1 MECRFHLTIFY
12 EEGRKNRTINF
23 GEATGVAE
31 KRGRMALQF
40 ILGSA
45 GSGKSTFLYD
55 MIAKEAAEH
64 RDTNY
69 FILVPDQFTLETQKT
84 MVERSGG
91 KGILN
96 IDVLSFHRLAFRVF
110 EQLPALARTILE
122 DMGKTMLLRKVFA
135 EQKERLTYFKKGIDK
150 PGFLDE
156 CKSFLCELE
165 QYGIRDEKDFERL
178 AELGIKFQDIRL
190 IYEAFK
196 EKMGDTYMMAEE
208 LIPQLTRVVHEMDG
222 IQGSVI
228 CLDGFT
234 GFTPTQYEL
243 IQRLMELCDDIY
255 VTVTTDVTGK
265 RKHIFQIS
273 QETIFTLTKMANH
286 VPIEVAEPIY
296 TGWGKEKKPYRF
308 SKDGELAFLERNL
321 FSYTSRAWEEPT
333 EELQLFI
340 GKKPADE
347 AKYVARQIWWM
358 VAKEGYRYED
368 IAVITGDVPA
378 YEHAL
383 SREFSRMGVR
393 YFLDSKK
400 NIGANWVAEL
410 IQSVLE
416 LLYRNMDYES
426 TFHYLRCGL
435 SPLTAEE
442 TDCLE
447 NYILATGK
455 RGFSAYDKEWKRQIK
470 DRSLE
475 EINAS
480 REKVCDSLRQITR
493 DFSGGSKTV
502 GEYTRALYDF
512 LVRQNVYEKML
523 MQSEVFEEQG
533 QDVLAKEY
541 KSVYK
546 IVMNLFDQMMEL
558 MENEVVSLEEYR
570 QILSAGIS
578 EGLVGFIPPKK
589 NQVVIGDLE
598 RTRLK
603 DVKILFFMGFS
614 DDMIP
619 GGIPAPGIVNTRE
632 RKRIEEMGITLA
644 PFGNKK
650 AANDLFYLYLNMT
663 KPSEKLIFTYSE
675 SSAGGEGR
683 QASYVLEKIRR
694 LFPALSVV
702 RGEEERSSVAK
713 LGTDRGLEYVID
725 GLSKGTYQETGE
737 ENTSDKEAWWELW
750 KYYKEKKE
758 AAWITRAL
766 QENMQGK
773 REGKLSQR
781 AMQALYGEDIQGS
794 ITRLEQFAKCPF
806 AYFIMYG
813 LSLRER
819 EEYSIEAPDFGNV
832 VHQTLQGM
840 NDRMQEQKLR
850 WRDLTMENIPT
861 MVDESVEKIVSE
873 YRDVLFRQSKRIE
886 FMVTRMKRMLN
897 RTVWAIS
904 EQMRRGA
911 FEQEYCEARFS
922 YRDDLPSMKIPLDG
936 GSQLLFSGV
945 IDRVDTYEDEENI
958 YVKIVDYK
966 TGGTKLSLSSV
977 FYGLQLQLVF
987 YMAAAM
993 DVEKKRNPE
1002 KNIVPAGMLYYHVKD
1017 PVIEMKDSW
1026 HIPELEEKEDSFGD
1040 EMDEEMLAKYR
1051 CDGYVSDKP
1060 EILQKMDSVFGVNGY
1075 LTEGAAS
1082 ACIPVSLK
1090 KDGSF
1095 KAGTHVLSEEHWKQ
1109 LMEQVRNVA
1118 GEYGNQIIQGD
1129 IGIRPYALEGK
1140 SGCDYCGF
1148 RSICGLEQSDFPRQC
1163 RRLVKREESDIWKQL
1178 ESEGGDA

>member
-1 MECRFHLTIFY
+1 
-12 EEGRKNRTINF
+12 
-23 GEATGVAE
+23 
-31 KRGRMALQF
+31 MALQF
-40 ILGSA
+40 IVGSA

-64 RDTNY
+64 RDKKY
-69 FILVPDQFTLETQKT
+69 LILVPDQFTLETQKT

-110 EQLPALARTILE
+110 EQLPALSRTILE

-135 EQKERLTYFKKGIDK
+135 EQKDRLTYFKKGIDK

-165 QYGIRDEKDFERL
+165 QYGIREEKDFERL
-178 AELGIKFQDIRL
+178 AELGIKFQDIRR

-208 LIPQLTRVVHEMDG
+208 LIPQLTRVVYEMDG
-222 IQGSVI
+222 IQGAVI
-228 CLDGFT
+228 CFDGFT

-243 IQRLMELCDDIY
+243 MERLMELCEDMY
-255 VTVTTDVTGK
+255 VTVTTDVTEK
-265 RKHIFQIS
+265 RKQIFQIS

-286 VPIEVAEPIY
+286 VPVEVLEPIC
-296 TGWGKEKKPYRF
+296 TGIGKEKKPYRF
-308 SKDGELAFLERNL
+308 KEDGELAFLERHL
-321 FSYTSRAWEEPT
+321 FSYTAKNWLEKT
-333 EELQLFI
+333 EDLRLFI
-340 GKKPADE
+340 GKKPVDE
-347 AKYVARQIWWM
+347 AKYVARSIWWM

-368 IAVITGDVPA
+368 FAVITGDIPT
-378 YEHAL
+378 YEHTL
-383 SREFSRMGVR
+383 SREFERMGIR

-400 NIGANWVAEL
+400 SIGANWVAEL
-410 IQSVLE
+410 VTSVLE
-416 LLYRNMDYES
+416 LLQRNMDYES

-435 SPLTAEE
+435 SPLSTEE
-442 TDCLE
+442 TDLLE
-447 NYILATGK
+447 NYVLATGK
-455 RGFSAYDKEWKRQIK
+455 RGFSAYDKEWKREMHGASQ
-470 DRSLE
+470 E

-480 REKVCDSLRQITR
+480 REKVCESLRQLVQ
-493 DFSGGSKTV
+493 DFSGGKKTV
-502 GEYTRALYDF
+502 GEYTRALYNF
-512 LVRQNVYEKML
+512 LVRQNIYERMVA
-523 MQSEVFEEQG
+523 QSEVFAEQG
-533 QDVLAKEY
+533 EDILAKEY

-546 IVMNLFDQMMEL
+546 VVMNLLDEMVEL
-558 MENEVVSLEEYR
+558 MEHEVVTLEEYR

-663 KPSEKLIFTYSE
+663 KPSEGLIFTYSE

-694 LFPALSVV
+694 LFPALTVI
-702 RGEEERSSVAK
+702 RDGEDMSPMAK
-713 LGTDRGLEYVID
+713 LGTDQGLAFLVD
-725 GLSKGTYQETGE
+725 GLNRGIYCAEGE
-737 ENTSDKEAWWELW
+737 SVDKSMEKQSWWELW
-750 KYYKEKKE
+750 KYYKGKEE
-758 AAWITRAL
+758 AAWIQRAL
-766 QENMQGK
+766 QENIQGK
-773 REGKLSQR
+773 RDSKLSAQ
-781 AMQALYGEDIQGS
+781 ALEALYGQDLQGS

-806 AYFIMYG
+806 AYFVMYG

-832 VHQTLQGM
+832 VHQTLQGI
-840 NDRMQEQKLR
+840 NDQMREKKMR
-850 WRDLTMENIPT
+850 WRDLTMETIPE
-861 MVDESVEKIVSE
+861 MVDQSLEKIVSE
-873 YRDVLFRQSKRIE
+873 YRDVLFGQSKRIE
-886 FMVTRMKRMLN
+886 FMVTRMKRMLH

-922 YRDDLPSMKIPLDG
+922 YRDDLPSMSIPLDG
-936 GSQLLFSGV
+936 GKQLLFTGV
-945 IDRVDTYEDEENI
+945 IDRIDTYTDDENI

-966 TGGTKLSLSSV
+966 TGGTKLSLNSV
-977 FYGLQLQLVF
+977 FHGLQLQLVL
-987 YMAAAM
+987 YMAAAL
-993 DVEKKRNPE
+993 DVEKKQSPDKE
-1002 KNIVPAGMLYYHVKD
+1002 IKPAGMLYYHVKD
-1017 PVIEMKDSW
+1017 PVIEMKGDW
-1026 HIPELEEKEDSFGD
+1026 QEIEDWDAES
-1040 EMDEEMLAKYR
+1040 DEEMLKQYC
-1051 CDGYVSDKP
+1051 CDGYVSRDAK
-1060 EILQKMDSVFGVNGY
+1060 ILQKMDSVFGVNGE
-1075 LTEGAAS
+1075 LTGGVS
-1082 ACIPVSLK
+1082 SPCIPITIN

-1095 KAGTHVLSEEHWKQ
+1095 KAGTHVLREEQWEGLLDRARK
-1109 LMEQVRNVA
+1109 VA
-1118 GEYGNQIIQGD
+1118 GEYGNQIVNGD
-1129 IGIRPYALEGK
+1129 IGTRPYALGGNT
-1140 SGCDYCGF
+1140 GCDFCRF
-1148 RSICGLEQSDFPRQC
+1148 RSICGLEANDFSAQC
-1163 RRLVKREESDIWKQL
+1163 RRLDNRSDEEIWSEL
-1178 ESEGGDA
+1178 ISEGGEE

>member
-1 MECRFHLTIFY
+1 
-12 EEGRKNRTINF
+12 
-23 GEATGVAE
+23 
-31 KRGRMALQF
+31 MALQF
-40 ILGSA
+40 VFGSA

-55 MIAKEAAEH
+55 MIAKEATEH
-64 RDTNY
+64 WDKKY

-91 KGILN
+91 NGILN

-110 EQLPALARTILE
+110 EQLPALSRTILE

-135 EQKERLTYFKKGIDK
+135 EQKDRLTYFKKGIDK

-165 QYGIRDEKDFERL
+165 QYGIREEKDFERL
-178 AELGIKFQDIRL
+178 AELGVKFEDIRL
-190 IYEAFK
+190 IYECFK

-243 IQRLMELCDDIY
+243 IERLMELCDDVY
-255 VTVTTDVTGK
+255 VTVTTDVTKK
-265 RKHIFQIS
+265 RKQIFQIS
-273 QETIFTLTKMANH
+273 DETVRTLTKMANR
-286 VPIEVAEPIY
+286 VPVEVLEPIV
-296 TGWGKEKKPYRF
+296 TGKGKDKNPYRF
-308 SKDGELAFLERNL
+308 PEDGELAFLERNL
-321 FSYTSRAWEEPT
+321 FSYTTKTWEQAT
-333 EELQLFI
+333 EDLQLFI
-340 GKKPADE
+340 GKKPVDE
-347 AKYVARQIWWM
+347 AKYVARRIWWLT
-358 VAKEGYRYED
+358 AKEGYRYDD
-368 IAVITGDVPA
+368 IAVIAADIPS

-383 SREFSRMGVR
+383 SREFTRMGIR
-393 YFLDSKK
+393 HFLDSKK
-400 NIGANWVAEL
+400 SIGANWVAEL

-416 LLYRNMDYES
+416 LLQKNMDYES

-435 SPLTAEE
+435 SPLTTEE
-442 TDCLE
+442 TDRLE
-447 NYILATGK
+447 NYVLATGK
-455 RGFSAYDKEWKRQIK
+455 RGFSAYDKVWKRKMQE
-470 DRSLE
+470 SGLE
-475 EINAS
+475 EINEI
-480 REKVCDSLRQITR
+480 REKVCHSLRELMQ
-493 DFSGGSKTV
+493 DFSGGKKTV
-502 GEYTRALYDF
+502 GEYIRALYGF

-523 MQSEVFEEQG
+523 AQSEVFEAHGE
-533 QDVLAKEY
+533 DVLAKEY

-546 IVMNLFDQMMEL
+546 IVMNLLDEMMEL
-558 MENEVVSLEEYR
+558 MEHEVVSLEEFR

-614 DDMIP
+614 DDMVP
-619 GGIPAPGIVNTRE
+619 GGIPAPGIVNSRE
-632 RKRIEEMGITLA
+632 RKKIEEIGIALA

-683 QASYVLEKIRR
+683 QASYVLDKIWR
-694 LFPALSVV
+694 LFPALTVT
-702 RGEEERSSVAK
+702 RGEKDKSPQAK
-713 LGTDRGLEYVID
+713 LGTDRGLEYLID
-725 GLSKGTYQETGE
+725 GLNHGAYQSEDE
-737 ENTSDKEAWWELW
+737 KESWWELW
-750 KYYKEKKE
+750 KYYKNEKE
-758 AAWITRAL
+758 AAWIIRAL
-766 QENMQGK
+766 QENVQGK
-773 REGKLSQR
+773 RESKLSEK
-781 AMQALYGEDIQGS
+781 ALQALYGDDLQGS
-794 ITRLEQFAKCPF
+794 ITRLEQFARCPF

-813 LSLRER
+813 LSLKER

-832 VHQTLQGM
+832 MHQTLQGI
-840 NDRMQEQKLR
+840 NDCLQEKKLR

-861 MVDESVEKIVSE
+861 MVDESMDKIVSE

-886 FMVTRMKRMLN
+886 FMITRMKRMLH
-897 RTVWAIS
+897 RTVWAIA

-911 FEQEYCEARFS
+911 FEQSYCEARFS

-936 GSQLLFSGV
+936 EKQLLFTGV
-945 IDRVDTYEDEENI
+945 IDRIDTYEDEENI

-993 DVEKKRNPE
+993 DVEKKLHPDKE
-1002 KNIVPAGMLYYHVKD
+1002 ILPAGMLYYHVQD
-1017 PVIEMKDSW
+1017 PVIEMKDDW
-1026 HIPELEEKEDSFGD
+1026 KAPEPIEESEASEEVSQVE
-1040 EMDEEMLAKYR
+1040 EMDEEMLKKYC
-1051 CDGYVSDKP
+1051 CDGYVSDKV

-1075 LTEGAAS
+1075 LTPGVSS
-1082 ACIPVSLK
+1082 ACIPITVN

-1095 KAGTHVLSEEHWKQ
+1095 KAGTHVLKELHWEKLLEHSRK
-1109 LMEQVRNVA
+1109 VA
-1118 GEYGNQIIQGD
+1118 GEYGKQIMTGD
-1129 IGIRPYALEGK
+1129 IGIRPYALEGRT
-1140 SGCDYCGF
+1140 GCDFCHF
-1148 RSICGLEQSDFPRQC
+1148 RNICGMEQSDFGSQC
-1163 RRLVKREESDIWKQL
+1163 RRLQKMDDADVWNELIEK
-1178 ESEGGDA
+1178 EGGDE